1 MDQAQFKQLQA
12 IEKAVDKE
20 WENLSSWEQ
29 KFIEDILERFR
40 EYGQNTFISAKQGD
54 HVERIWEKIV

>member
-1 MDQAQFKQLQA
+1 MTQAQFKQLQA

-20 WENLSSWEQ
+20 WDNLSNWEQ
-29 KFIEDILERFR
+29 KFIEDILERFKL
-40 EYGQNTFISAKQGD
+40 YGQQTLISPKQGD